1 VGGERIHPDTSLGAV
16 VLTVQDLDRMRRFYE
31 RSIGL
36 TAIADDGGVVRMGA
50 PGGEVLV
57 ELRGD
62 PDAPERPPRTTGLFH
77 LAVLTPSRLDLARAL
92 MRVAESGW
100 DFTGASDHLV
110 SEALYL
116 RDPEGNGI
124 ELYRDRPRDQ
134 WPTRDGVIE
143 MATLPLDVKA
153 LAGELKGEDLP
164 ESGMA
169 PATRIGHVHLEVADI
184 PATDGF
190 YDGRLGFDVTVGSY
204 PGATFLSA
212 GGYHHHVGANTW
224 GHAETQPPPNAA
236 GLAWF
241 EIVLP
246 SEEELE
252 KVAGRLGDAER
263 RDDGVFA
270 RDPSG
275 NGVLLRSA

>member
-1 VGGERIHPDTSLGAV
+1 
-16 VLTVQDLDRMRRFYE
+16 
-31 RSIGL
+31 
-36 TAIADDGGVVRMGA
+36 MGP
-50 PGGEVLV
+50 PGGDVLV

-77 LAVLTPSRLDLARAL
+77 LAILTPSRLDLARAL

-100 DFTGASDHLV
+100 DLTGASDHLV

-124 ELYRDRPRDQ
+124 ELYRDRPRDR

-143 MATLPLDVKA
+143 MATLPLDVQA
-153 LAGELKGEDLP
+153 LAGELEGADLP
-164 ESGMA
+164 ENGMA

-184 PATDGF
+184 PATEGF

-212 GGYHHHVGANTW
+212 GGYHHHIGANTW
-224 GHAETQPPPNAA
+224 GHARTQPPANAA

-246 SEEELE
+246 SDEELE
-252 KVAGRLGDAER
+252 KVAGRLDDAER
-263 RDDGVFA
+263 REGGVFT

-275 NGVLLRSA
+275 NGILLRTR